1 METGK
6 AMKDGNATVGVDVDE
21 APAVKQKIS
30 VLSDPQF
37 EATL

>member
-6 AMKDGNATVGVDVDE
+6 AIKDGNATVDVNINK